1 MKYSYDKEVIVMKKA
16 FTMIELIFVIVI
28 IGILASVAIPKLSS
42 TRDDAKA
49 GQEVSNLSVY
59 IEDITSNYMG
69 SGIIDANHTN
79 VELKC
84 FESETNEI
92 NGTITLTISVGGN
105 DDGKEY
111 CNRAQKHALAHN
123 LVGENLVIVGGAL
136 LSH

>member
-1 MKYSYDKEVIVMKKA
+1 MKSA

-28 IGILASVAIPKLSS
+28 IGILASVAIPKLTS

-49 GQEVSNLSVY
+49 GLELTNLSVY

-69 SGIIDANHTN
+69 SGVMDANHTN
-79 VELKC
+79 VTLHC
-84 FESETNEI
+84 FESHASEQ
-92 NGTITLTISVGGN
+92 NGTITLTILLGGD

-111 CNRAQKHALAHN
+111 CTRAQNHALANN

-136 LSH
+136 LDHN